1 MGKKSFTELVKQ
13 FEAWYGYVN
22 CRDSKNPEEVMTL
35 FLWYLANLPRE
46 TFDYRK
52 FQQLTARRQIDRM
65 KKITEG
71 KDGPFAETVQ
81 QVSDLADKV
90 FALID

>member
-22 CRDSKNPEEVMTL
+22 CRDSKNPEKFMEL
-35 FLWYLANLPRE
+35 FLGYLANMPQE